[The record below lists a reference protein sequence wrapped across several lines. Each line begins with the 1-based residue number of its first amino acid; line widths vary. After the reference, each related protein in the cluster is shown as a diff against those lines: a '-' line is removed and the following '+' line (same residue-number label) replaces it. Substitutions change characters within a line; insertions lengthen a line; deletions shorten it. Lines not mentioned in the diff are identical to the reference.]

1 MCDNSLHTTNSVRNS
16 LRNRVSRYA
25 LSCNLYYAPRTK
37 ALKIIAGT
45 LSALLHTMNTTHETY
60 FDSAADVEIT
70 KTRALKEVAAHGSS
84 VADFLAEMGEREIY
98 DAQAVLVW
106 LGY

>member
-1 MCDNSLHTTNSVRNS
+1 MN
-16 LRNRVSRYA
+16 LRTCVNIYTVN
-25 LSCNLYYAPRTK
+25 CNLCYAPRTK
-37 ALKIIAGT
+37 ALRIIAGT